1 MKEFEKYVG
10 YCMYAFALCVV
21 MEIAKVFVNLSNGK
35 SAFYLFDLSYLFSPD
50 NNLFLLY
57 WAGAIGVFGGAW
69 LESGKNS
76 EDDDKGIYTS
86 KTLEQKQAD
95 EWFGR
100 IDQSPKPKKPIDEKR
115 SFTSMRWI
123 NPKTGSVTTNDRYRC
138 GFIPHESWYK
148 DNQISKNLVERYMSI
163 REMEN
168 FDVVYAHQSR
178 FILEFKKWVRETKP
192 TINNKHGK
200 HIFKDVTKIPKSEI
214 TLSMFDFFR
223 HHHYNEF
230 EAKQGI
236 DLKTSKLEIIEIY
249 ELYKAYLLLNHNI
262 KVNDSNE

>member
-21 MEIAKVFVNLSNGK
+21 MEITKVFVNLSSGK

-69 LESGKNS
+69 LESADRKEIDDIKTTKKINKNNTYENAS
-76 EDDDKGIYTS
+76 RLDT
-86 KTLEQKQAD
+86 
-95 EWFGR
+95 
-100 IDQSPKPKKPIDEKR
+100 QSSR
-115 SFTSMRWI
+115 SMRWI
-123 NPKTGSVTTNDRYRC
+123 NPKTGSVRTHNQYRS
-138 GFIPHESWYK
+138 GYIPDTSWYMQ
-148 DNQISKNLVERYMSI
+148 NQISKDDVERYMSL
-163 REMEN
+163 RDMKN
-168 FDVVYAHQSR
+168 FDAIYAHQSR
-178 FILEFKKWVRETKP
+178 FILEFKKWRRETKP